1 MLRLIKNKV
10 FIVLFVTIVL
20 LCVIGV
26 SLFSNDKLEWVSDS
40 VSIPL
45 SPVQAFFTKL
55 SNSINN
61 SISFFRD
68 IKQMK
73 EQNEKLKIRVEE
85 LEKENRELY
94 AYKDKIKELKEALAL
109 KERFSNY
116 EIIGANVI
124 AKDPG
129 NWFNTFKIDV
139 GTRDG
144 VKNDYAVV
152 SASKALIGRIDS
164 AGAAT
169 SRVISIIDEDSSV
182 SGWISKPEGG
192 HVIIRGDL
200 KLKDR
205 GLCKMEYIPLE
216 VNVEIDDVIET
227 SGLGGIYPKGLI
239 IGRVIEIRKTSSD
252 LSRYAI
258 IQPVVNFK
266 KLEEVYVLKTK
277 NTEDSSGDDR

>member
-1 MLRLIKNKV
+1 MLRFIKNKV
-10 FIVLFVTIVL
+10 FIVGFVTIIL
-20 LCVIGV
+20 LFVIGV
-26 SLFSNDKLEWVSDS
+26 SLFSNDKLEWVSDY
-40 VSIPL
+40 VSIPI

-61 SISFFRD
+61 SISFFKD

-94 AYKDKIKELKEALAL
+94 GYKEKIKELKEALAL

-129 NWFNTFKIDV
+129 NWFDTFKIDV
-139 GTRDG
+139 GARDG
-144 VKNDYAVV
+144 VRNDYPVV
-152 SASKALIGRIDS
+152 SASKALIGRVDS

-169 SRVISIIDEDSSV
+169 SKVISIIDEDTSV
-182 SGWISKPEGG
+182 SGWISKPVGG
-192 HVIIRGDL
+192 HVIVRGDL

-239 IGRVIEIRKTSSD
+239 IGKVVEIRKTSSD

-258 IQPVVNFK
+258 IQPAVNFK

>member
-1 MLRLIKNKV
+1 MLRFIKNKV
-10 FIVLFVTIVL
+10 FIVGFVTIIL
-20 LCVIGV
+20 LFVIGV
-26 SLFSNDKLEWVSDS
+26 SLFSNDKLEWVSDY
-40 VSIPL
+40 VSIPI

-61 SISFFRD
+61 SISFFKD

-94 AYKDKIKELKEALAL
+94 GYKEKIKELKEALAL

-129 NWFNTFKIDV
+129 NWFDTFKIDV
-139 GTRDG
+139 GARDG
-144 VKNDYAVV
+144 VRNDYPVV
-152 SASKALIGRIDS
+152 SASKALIGRVDS

-169 SRVISIIDEDSSV
+169 SKVISIIDEDTSV

-192 HVIIRGDL
+192 HVIVRGDL

-239 IGRVIEIRKTSSD
+239 IGKVVEIRKTSSD

-258 IQPVVNFK
+258 IQPAVNFK

-277 NTEDSSGDDR
+277 NTGDSSGDDR

>member
-1 MLRLIKNKV
+1 MLRFIKNKV
-10 FIVLFVTIVL
+10 FIVGFVTIIL
-20 LCVIGV
+20 LFVIGV
-26 SLFSNDKLEWVSDS
+26 SLFSNDKLEWVSDY
-40 VSIPL
+40 VSIPI

-61 SISFFRD
+61 SISFFKD

-94 AYKDKIKELKEALAL
+94 GYKEKIKELKEALAL

-129 NWFNTFKIDV
+129 NWFDTFKIDV
-139 GTRDG
+139 GARDG
-144 VKNDYAVV
+144 VRNDYPVV
-152 SASKALIGRIDS
+152 SASKALIGRVDS

-169 SRVISIIDEDSSV
+169 SKVISIIDEDTSV

-192 HVIIRGDL
+192 HVIVRGDL

-239 IGRVIEIRKTSSD
+239 IGKVVEIRKTSSD

-258 IQPVVNFK
+258 IQPAVNFK

>member
-1 MLRLIKNKV
+1 MLRFIKNKV
-10 FIVLFVTIVL
+10 FIVLFVTIIL

-26 SLFSNDKLEWVSDS
+26 SLFSNDKLEWVSDT

-55 SNSINN
+55 SNSVNN
-61 SISFFRD
+61 SIYFFRD
-68 IKQMK
+68 IKHMK
-73 EQNEKLKIRVEE
+73 DQNEQLKIRVEE
-85 LEKENRELY
+85 LEKENRELHG
-94 AYKDKIKELKEALAL
+94 YKEKIKELREALAL

-116 EIIGANVI
+116 EVIGANVI

-129 NWFNTFKIDV
+129 NWFNTFKIDA
-139 GTRDG
+139 GLRDG

-152 SASKALIGRIDS
+152 SASKALIGRIDL
-164 AGAAT
+164 AGATT
-169 SRVISIIDEDSSV
+169 SKVVSIIDEDSSV
-182 SGWISKPEGG
+182 SGWISKPGGG
-192 HVIIRGDL
+192 HVIVRGDL

-239 IGRVIEIRKTSSD
+239 IGKVVEIRKTSSD

-277 NTEDSSGDDR
+277 NNEDSSGDDR

>member
-1 MLRLIKNKV
+1 LLRFIKNKV
-10 FIVLFVTIVL
+10 FIVGFVTIIL
-20 LCVIGV
+20 LFVIGV
-26 SLFSNDKLEWVSDS
+26 SLFSNDKLEWVSDY
-40 VSIPL
+40 VSIPI

-61 SISFFRD
+61 SISFFKD

-94 AYKDKIKELKEALAL
+94 GYKEKIKELKEALAL

-129 NWFNTFKIDV
+129 NWFDTFKIDV
-139 GTRDG
+139 GARDG
-144 VKNDYAVV
+144 VRNDYPVV
-152 SASKALIGRIDS
+152 SASKALIGRVDS

-169 SRVISIIDEDSSV
+169 SKVISIIDEDTSV

-192 HVIIRGDL
+192 HVIVRGDL

-239 IGRVIEIRKTSSD
+239 IGKVVEIRKTSSD

-258 IQPVVNFK
+258 IQPAVNFK

>member
-1 MLRLIKNKV
+1 LLRFIKNKV
-10 FIVLFVTIVL
+10 FIVGFVTIIL
-20 LCVIGV
+20 LFVIGV
-26 SLFSNDKLEWVSDS
+26 SLFSNDKLEWVSDY
-40 VSIPL
+40 VSIPI

-61 SISFFRD
+61 SISFFKD

-94 AYKDKIKELKEALAL
+94 GYKEKIKELKEALAL

-129 NWFNTFKIDV
+129 NWFDTFKIDV
-139 GTRDG
+139 GARDG
-144 VKNDYAVV
+144 VRNDYPVV
-152 SASKALIGRIDS
+152 SASKALIGRVDS

-169 SRVISIIDEDSSV
+169 SKVISIIDEDTSV
-182 SGWISKPEGG
+182 SGWISKPVGG
-192 HVIIRGDL
+192 HVIVRGDL

-239 IGRVIEIRKTSSD
+239 IGKVVEIRKTSSD

-258 IQPVVNFK
+258 IQPAVNFK